1 MSLNYRLYRLLIDP
15 LLKNLRIKVASLIPS
30 GKSVIEIGSATGSQ
44 SILLSSENHNVVA
57 VDINNKMI
65 SCASKRAKKYKID
78 NLKFICADATK
89 LDSIGDCEFDY
100 AIITLALHELENE
113 VRVKILSQM
122 QRISKNMIIVDY
134 NVPLPISTSGKVS
147 IFIEKLVGGAHYEGF
162 KDYVKRGGLLN
173 ILTERKIIIEKQSTF
188 IDNAL
193 IIIEAKS

>member
-44 SILLSSENHNVVA
+44 SILLSRENHNVVA

-65 SCASKRAKKYKID
+65 NCASKRAKKYKID

-89 LDSIGDCEFDY
+89 LDFIGEREFDY
-100 AIITLALHELENE
+100 AIITLALHELEND

-122 QRISKNMIIVDY
+122 QRISKNLIIVDY

-147 IFIEKLVGGAHYEGF
+147 LFIEKLVGGDHYEGF

-173 ILTERKIIIEKQSTF
+173 LLTERKIIIEKQSTF